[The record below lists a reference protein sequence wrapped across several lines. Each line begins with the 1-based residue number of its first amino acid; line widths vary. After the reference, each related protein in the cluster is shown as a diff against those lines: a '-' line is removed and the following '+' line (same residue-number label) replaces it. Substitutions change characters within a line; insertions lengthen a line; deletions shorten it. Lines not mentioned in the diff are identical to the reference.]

1 MLFSISHHASLPCL
15 QVLEWDT
22 DLTGK
27 SGPFT
32 DWENNMSN
40 IRALHV
46 YGLENVCKIIF
57 VDILCSFCDIFIS
70 RMFMNRNNCK
80 FQFV

>member
-1 MLFSISHHASLPCL
+1 
-15 QVLEWDT
+15 
-22 DLTGK
+22 
-27 SGPFT
+27 
-32 DWENNMSN
+32 MSN